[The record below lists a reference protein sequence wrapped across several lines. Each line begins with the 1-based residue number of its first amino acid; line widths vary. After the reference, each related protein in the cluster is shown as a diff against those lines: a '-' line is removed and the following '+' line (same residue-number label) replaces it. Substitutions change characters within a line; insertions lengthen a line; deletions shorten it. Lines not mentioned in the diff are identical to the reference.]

1 MNYREL
7 QQSLKAY
14 RASGLTI
21 IKLNQKT
28 AVLQAEYNRIQ
39 VQQVQQVQQA
49 QQFQQFQ
56 QVQQAQQAT
65 NDLPDSLT
73 FGVEIEVTRLISQ
86 EAIAIALQA
95 AGVAAKVEDY
105 NILTKKH
112 WKIITDNS
120 CGYEVVSPILWGEKG
135 IAELRKVCETLTR
148 IGCKANKH
156 CGLHV
161 HLGADFLGLGRVRNF
176 VKRYIANEANLD
188 AVQPKARRGSA
199 NRFCLPTSETMRTH
213 LIDNCLTIDEMRQLQ
228 HSRYSKLNLQSYR
241 KYNTIEIRHH
251 AGTTNATRIENWVR
265 FLIGFATT
273 ATPENA
279 TNIEFNEMFN
289 NNNIAQFYRRRRAA
303 LAA

>member
-7 QQSLKAY
+7 QQALKTL
-14 RASGLTI
+14 RIEGLTI

-39 VQQVQQVQQA
+39 AQQTQQTPQA
-49 QQFQQFQ
+49 QQTQQTPQAQ
-56 QVQQAQQAT
+56 QTQQAT

-73 FGVEIEVTRLISQ
+73 FGVEIEITRLVSQ
-86 EAIAIALQA
+86 DAIAMALQA
-95 AGVAAKVEDY
+95 AGIAAAVEGY
-105 NILTKKH
+105 NHVTKRH
-112 WKIITDNS
+112 WKVVTDGS
-120 CGYEVVSPILWGEKG
+120 CGYEVVSPILSGEKG

-148 IGCKANKH
+148 IGCKVNKH

-161 HLGADFLGLGRVRNF
+161 HLGAEFLGVARVRNF
-176 VKRYIANEANLD
+176 VKRYMANEANLD
-188 AVQPKARRGSA
+188 AIQPRARRGSK
-199 NRFCLPTSETMRTH
+199 NRFCLPISETMRTH
-213 LIDNCLTIDEMRQLQ
+213 LIDNCHVIDDMVGLQ
-228 HSRYSKLNLQSYR
+228 TTRYCKVNLQSYR